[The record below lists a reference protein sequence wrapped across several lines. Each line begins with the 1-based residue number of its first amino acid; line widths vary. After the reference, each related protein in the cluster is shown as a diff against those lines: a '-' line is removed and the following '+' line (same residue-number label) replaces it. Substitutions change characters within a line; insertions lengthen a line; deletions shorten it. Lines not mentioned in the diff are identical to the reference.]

1 MLRDRPL
8 QTMPAYKPGVVR
20 RNSLSEVS
28 LHLTESLPPTV
39 VPSEEFQPTI
49 ERSVCD
55 DPKGQPQ
62 SPLHRRGAQKGNSPK
77 RIGMQIEQKH
87 TSPSDQ
93 KSFEYTN
100 SLPTSLNAGE
110 VKTTPVPTRP
120 ISRSSHYQ
128 EILPS
133 PSPSTQD
140 ARSTTLPGAAAAS
153 QPSEKSSKKRTPRR
167 RRSRKMNK
175 WTAKG
180 TYVCH
185 VCVCACACVRACMW
199 CVGGGWGVHSCAV
212 QDMCCYMKPRIQYVQ
227 HN

>member
-1 MLRDRPL
+1 MLRDRLL

-28 LHLTESLPPTV
+28 LRLTEPLPPTV

-49 ERSVCD
+49 ERSVSD

-62 SPLHRRGAQKGNSPK
+62 SPLHRRGAQKGDRSGNSPK
-77 RIGMQIEQKH
+77 RIGMQIHYSKH

-133 PSPSTQD
+133 ASPSTQD
-140 ARSTTLPGAAAAS
+140 ARSTTLPGATAAS

-180 TYVCH
+180 TYVMCT
-185 VCVCACACVRACMW
+185 CVNVVW
-199 CVGGGWGVHSCAV
+199 VGGWVHSCAV